1 MTLIA
6 HDTKTLIERHY
17 IPEPLAA
24 SWRTQWTWRT
34 RQTSERWFFEK
45 CFCTRLSSSFPW
57 VFCCWVGTV
66 YNESLLYG
74 VCQATRASC
83 SPPPPPSSALSRRW
97 VIRQSKIGFVYVLRL
112 SSRQIT
118 PPAHCASEC
127 QTTYKEC
134 NSLYSAVDSSRPVQQ
149 RSMER
154 FSTPLGCYS
163 CGCHWRE
170 QNLHWLENFVV
181 VDEILQKRR
190 MNFVLIDEILQ
201 KSHLN
206 FVLIDEILQKMTDE
220 FCSIRWDTTKKC
232 GWNL

>member
-1 MTLIA
+1 MKLIRSA
-6 HDTKTLIERHY
+6 QPPSPDHQDKMRQRFRGRVGVC
-17 IPEPLAA
+17 
-24 SWRTQWTWRT
+24 WFRT
-34 RQTSERWFFEK
+34 RESTEWASSTEIKLMR
-45 CFCTRLSSSFPW
+45 FCTRPLSLW

-66 YNESLLYG
+66 YNESLLHG

-83 SPPPPPSSALSRRW
+83 SLPPPPSSALSRRW

-163 CGCHWRE
+163 CGYHWPE
-170 QNLHWLENFVV
+170 
-181 VDEILQKRR
+181 
-190 MNFVLIDEILQ
+190 
-201 KSHLN
+201 
-206 FVLIDEILQKMTDE
+206 
-220 FCSIRWDTTKKC
+220 
-232 GWNL
+232 